1 MRRESRRPK
10 SASPSKSLTRQT
22 GVGGSPSS
30 SSTLAPETPSAS
42 ASQNASTPV
51 PIELTTPTPVTTTLR
66 PMRWS
71 LPDARRQRVPG
82 AGVSRRTLGVRW
94 D

>member
-1 MRRESRRPK
+1 MRH
-10 SASPSKSLTRQT
+10 T

-30 SSTLAPETPSAS
+30 SSTLAPETPAAS

-51 PIELTTPTPVTTTLR
+51 PIELTTPTPVTSTLR

-71 LPDARRQRVPG
+71 LPDAATLRYGCGGRSPQ
-82 AGVSRRTLGVRW
+82 LGVRW